1 MHIEREI
8 YRDRERERE
17 KEKRRKNNVCVCACA
32 CGHARFP
39 ITSGNF
45 TMVVYWHPVKEAT
58 SGA

>member
-1 MHIEREI
+1 MHRERDIEREI
-8 YRDRERERE
+8 E
-17 KEKRRKNNVCVCACA
+17 KEKRRKGEKTMCVCA

>member
-1 MHIEREI
+1 MHRERERYIERE
-8 YRDRERERE
+8 RDRERE
-17 KEKRRKNNVCVCACA
+17 KEKRGKNNVCVCA